1 MTHLGQ
7 PCSLDEI
14 IQLPQGCIAGQA
26 LDIPEQVL
34 LLCLKQLAVVGDE
47 QGMGPEGA
55 DVDSDDLGSV
65 DDLSQG
71 PHEGTVH
78 PHQLLSLYLV
88 GLVENNSHLV
98 LVVLQGLD
106 DLREFIRDVQ
116 LVSIKE
122 ENDTVN
128 PLCEPLQ
135 YSSEVI
141 TCKGGRKSR
150 DAANMGAE
158 SLLAVLKLYLYLTE
172 AKLARKQLSQWTR

>member
-1 MTHLGQ
+1 
-7 PCSLDEI
+7 
-14 IQLPQGCIAGQA
+14 
-26 LDIPEQVL
+26 
-34 LLCLKQLAVVGDE
+34 
-47 QGMGPEGA
+47 MGPEGA

>member
-1 MTHLGQ
+1 MQPAKPHAWGFHANTYLGQ
-7 PCSLDEI
+7 PCSLDEVV
-14 IQLPQGCIAGQA
+14 QLPQGCIAGQA

-34 LLCLKQLAVVGDE
+34 LLCLEQLAVVGDE
-47 QGMGPEGA
+47 QWVGPEGA
-55 DVDSDDLGSV
+55 DVDPDDLGRV

-78 PHQLLSLYLV
+78 PHQLLSLDLV

-106 DLREFIRDVQ
+106 DLGEFIRDVQ

-122 ENDTVN
+122 ENDAVN
-128 PLCEPLQ
+128 PLGEPLQ
-135 YSSEVI
+135 DSSKVI

-150 DAANMGAE
+150 DAAHMGAE
-158 SLLAVLKLYLYLTE
+158 S
-172 AKLARKQLSQWTR
+172 